1 MKVKINTHGNAL
13 PEVHGEWIDLCTA
26 EDVTL
31 DFLEYK
37 IISLGVSIEIPAG
50 YYAHVVPRSSTFGK
64 WGILLANSM
73 GVIENDYASN
83 PMWYQG
89 GDNKNG
95 ESKLAKQS
103 FFHPDGT
110 FKIAEYMHFCN
121 RLLKKEPKEKG
132 QAPAM
137 IVFCAFEQMQ
147 TVIEYGKRYGFAKS
161 YPLFFCKNYS
171 AQVLKANMKIVG
183 ATEFAVVLYR
193 DKLPKFRNVGE
204 DGGKHMVFD
213 WFRWER
219 DSRKEY
225 PKIHPTQKPVGVLK
239 RLIEVFTDPGDVVI
253 DPVAGSGTTLRAAYE
268 LGRSAYGFE
277 VDKSFYEAA
286 REIVDDQRLKEH
298 SAHWE
303 AGAKQ
308 KQGYKKVKTKDDQ
321 ARASAG
327 DSIEQRPPEV
337 ESREEF
343 GHWEGDTVYSGKG
356 KCKTTSALLTLN
368 ERKTRKDII
377 IGIPNRKAET
387 VVKALDALERKCGA
401 KRFRVIFKSIT
412 FDNGSEFSAAEE
424 LERSAVNKTIPRTK
438 VYFCHP
444 YSSWERGSNENANS
458 MIRRRHPKGTDFSK
472 VSAAEIAA
480 TEEWINNYPRKIFGY
495 KSSEVMFRECLR
507 EIGLIA

>member
-73 GVIENDYASN
+73 GVIENDYCGDGDVWGYPALCLRKEGTRIPKGTRICQFRLVEKAPDMEFVQVESLGN
-83 PMWYQG
+83 RDRGGFGSTGEQVHTGGTAERNKPERNSRVERMFGERESWVTAEEDKTQG
-89 GDNKNG
+89 PYKG
-95 ESKLAKQS
+95 
-103 FFHPDGT
+103 F
-110 FKIAEYMHFCN
+110 
-121 RLLKKEPKEKG
+121 LLVVCEECGAVK
-132 QAPAM
+132 A
-137 IVFCAFEQMQ
+137 FCA
-147 TVIEYGKRYGFAKS
+147 KRET
-161 YPLFFCKNYS
+161 YS
-171 AQVLKANMKIVG
+171 
-183 ATEFAVVLYR
+183 
-193 DKLPKFRNVGE
+193 FRCQECGHE
-204 DGGKHMVFD
+204 
-213 WFRWER
+213 
-219 DSRKEY
+219 
-225 PKIHPTQKPVGVLK
+225 
-239 RLIEVFTDPGDVVI
+239 
-253 DPVAGSGTTLRAAYE
+253 TTLEGLRPMFMHCKC
-268 LGRSAYGFE
+268 G
-277 VDKSFYEAA
+277 KSFRYKTNAETETITHSCLDCKAP
-286 REIVDDQRLKEH
+286 VD
-298 SAHWE
+298 
-303 AGAKQ
+303 

-401 KRFRVIFKSIT
+401 RRFRAIFKSIT